1 MARLRF
7 IADRG
12 VNLPTYY
19 CWGDAISSFCKSEDF
34 AFLADRFG
42 FLNQFT
48 RIDAA
53 AIHEGKLPRFDS
65 SVDFETCMVSRVAD
79 IYQRCTKQQCRCYV
93 LWSGGCDSTAVVAA
107 LLDAEFPLESLEV
120 IYTKSSVEDYP
131 EFFDYMKT
139 RGVSL
144 TWVPGYGIFHTA
156 LERARDGD
164 IVLTGFPADQLF
176 GSILGQRYPGD
187 TTKTHWTKYLSSDL
201 ANQQYEA
208 AFEHYNIPITTI
220 AEFLWF
226 NNFALKWDYVCYPGL
241 MMCNDHHPNI
251 ISFYD
256 TQAFQDWSASH
267 FDVLHQYDQKDVPHY
282 KIQMKDYI
290 YAVTRLKSVYG
301 LQKVPSIA
309 HAELLEP
316 NPTNPILGVSAID
329 DAEVITTMPIGH
341 TLGGMRDAG
350 LASTRILRR
359 YLKK

>member
-1 MARLRF
+1 MAKLRF

-12 VNLPTYY
+12 ASLPSYY
-19 CWGDAISSFCKSEDF
+19 CWNDAISSFCRSEDF

-42 FLNQFT
+42 FLNQFS

-53 AIHEGKLPRFDS
+53 AIHEGRLPRFDS

-79 IYQRCTKQQCRCYV
+79 IYQRCVKQKCRCYV

-131 EFFDYMKT
+131 EFFEYMKA
-139 RGVSL
+139 RGVPL

-208 AFEHYNIPITTI
+208 AFEHYNIPITTV

-256 TQAFQDWSASH
+256 TQAFQDWSASN
-267 FDVLHQYDQKDVPHY
+267 FDILHRHDQKDTANY
-282 KIQMKDYI
+282 KIQMKHYI
-290 YAVTRLKSVYG
+290 HSVVSLDSVYG
-301 LQKVPSIA
+301 LKKIPSIM

-316 NPTNPILGVSAID
+316 FPGKLIESVSAID
-329 DAEVITTMPIGH
+329 DDEVITTMPIVPRWH
-341 TLGGMRDAG
+341 TMGDAG
-350 LASTRILRR
+350 LACTRIMRR